1 MADLEKDF
9 ARFSSHNGNY
19 QYNYLPRLNFASEGT
34 RNMTAPPT
42 STYLPRQSMAADGPH
57 HHNGPLDSN
66 YPSRRAASTEQTRHH
81 NHLHNPSFLSRHDP
95 GTETTR
101 PQDSTVHHR
110 HSFVSP
116 NKVSSEDTHEHHCA
130 TCEAHAAY
138 DNPPIRSS
146 SPDSFQQTGN
156 TFLNEDMS
164 EEAALQKMKTA
175 QSVNLTPEM
184 FEKLY
189 LNPQTVVSGDLRK
202 TFANPT
208 PIALIGYVLTL
219 TPLSCAYMG
228 WRGAEASGAATVGVY
243 YFMGGLLML
252 LGGVLEFVLGNTFSS
267 VVFASYGGYWFAY
280 GVTFTSFYG
289 ATAPYANGTSAAPYE
304 STWAFFLLF
313 MGLLSFIYLICS
325 LRTNIMFVITFLGLT
340 IGFLVEAGSYWNN
353 AEGNLE
359 TGSALLVVAGAIYFV
374 ADLAAWWVLFSQ
386 LLQSVDFPIQIP
398 VGDISHIIKGYSE
411 RPKSSKGYPV

>member
-95 GTETTR
+95 GSETTR

-175 QSVNLTPEM
+175 QSVNLTPEVSCSRIIEG
-184 FEKLY
+184 FEIMVLDVREA
-189 LNPQTVVSGDLRK
+189 LPESTNRRLRRSQK
-202 TFANPT
+202 N
-208 PIALIGYVLTL
+208 I
-219 TPLSCAYMG
+219 CQ
-228 WRGAEASGAATVGVY
+228 
-243 YFMGGLLML
+243 
-252 LGGVLEFVLGNTFSS
+252 
-267 VVFASYGGYWFAY
+267 SYSDCIDWLCSYSD
-280 GVTFTSFYG
+280 TSFLCIHG
-289 ATAPYANGTSAAPYE
+289 RLTAKIE
-304 STWAFFLLF
+304 
-313 MGLLSFIYLICS
+313 
-325 LRTNIMFVITFLGLT
+325 R
-340 IGFLVEAGSYWNN
+340 
-353 AEGNLE
+353 
-359 TGSALLVVAGAIYFV
+359 
-374 ADLAAWWVLFSQ
+374 
-386 LLQSVDFPIQIP
+386 
-398 VGDISHIIKGYSE
+398 ISD
-411 RPKSSKGYPV
+411 